1 MCTPVCRRPLYT
13 KERNRLTKNVCSAVI
28 YKEIPIY
35 WCNLYNFGFPLDSQ
49 KQKHYNNPYCT
60 SAPHFVLWRGA
71 VPISVKETGD
81 LGKRN
86 CHDLCRLALE
96 DELEQLKTVKRKE
109 VAEKIKVARGYGDL
123 SENSEYDEAKN
134 EQGLVEGRIA
144 LLEKMLKHARVV
156 TEDEL
161 STDHISVGSHVRIK
175 DEDGDE
181 DEYDITGSTEAD
193 PVNGKISDE
202 SPIGAAL
209 IGHSVGDKV
218 DITLPSGAVVQYE
231 VMEIGRAEL

>member
-1 MCTPVCRRPLYT
+1 M
-13 KERNRLTKNVCSAVI
+13 E
-28 YKEIPIY
+28 KEIVMTY
-35 WCNLYNFGFPLDSQ
+35 AGL
-49 KQKHYNNPYCT
+49 
-60 SAPHFVLWRGA
+60 R
-71 VPISVKETGD
+71 
-81 LGKRN
+81 
-86 CHDLCRLALE
+86 ALE

-161 STDHISVGSHVRIK
+161 SNDSISVGSHVVIR
-175 DEDGDE
+175 DEDGE
-181 DEYDITGSTEAD
+181 EEEYDITGSAESD
-193 PVNGKISDE
+193 PMNGKISDA

-209 IGHSVGDKV
+209 IGHSKGEKV
-218 DITLPSGAVVQYE
+218 EITLPNGSVIQYE
-231 VMEIGRAEL
+231 VVSIGRAEL

>member
-1 MCTPVCRRPLYT
+1 M
-13 KERNRLTKNVCSAVI
+13 E
-28 YKEIPIY
+28 KEIVMTY
-35 WCNLYNFGFPLDSQ
+35 AGL
-49 KQKHYNNPYCT
+49 
-60 SAPHFVLWRGA
+60 R
-71 VPISVKETGD
+71 
-81 LGKRN
+81 
-86 CHDLCRLALE
+86 ALE

-193 PVNGKISDE
+193 PVNGKIS
-202 SPIGAAL
+202 AAL

>member
-1 MCTPVCRRPLYT
+1 M
-13 KERNRLTKNVCSAVI
+13 E
-28 YKEIPIY
+28 KEIVMTY
-35 WCNLYNFGFPLDSQ
+35 AGL
-49 KQKHYNNPYCT
+49 
-60 SAPHFVLWRGA
+60 R
-71 VPISVKETGD
+71 
-81 LGKRN
+81 
-86 CHDLCRLALE
+86 ALE

-161 STDHISVGSHVRIK
+161 
-175 DEDGDE
+175 EN
-181 DEYDITGSTEAD
+181 EYDITGSTEAD

>member
-1 MCTPVCRRPLYT
+1 M
-13 KERNRLTKNVCSAVI
+13 E
-28 YKEIPIY
+28 KEIVMTY
-35 WCNLYNFGFPLDSQ
+35 AGL
-49 KQKHYNNPYCT
+49 
-60 SAPHFVLWRGA
+60 R
-71 VPISVKETGD
+71 
-81 LGKRN
+81 
-86 CHDLCRLALE
+86 ALE

-175 DEDGDE
+175 DADGDE

>member
-1 MCTPVCRRPLYT
+1 M
-13 KERNRLTKNVCSAVI
+13 E
-28 YKEIPIY
+28 KEIVMTY
-35 WCNLYNFGFPLDSQ
+35 AGL
-49 KQKHYNNPYCT
+49 
-60 SAPHFVLWRGA
+60 R
-71 VPISVKETGD
+71 
-81 LGKRN
+81 
-86 CHDLCRLALE
+86 ALE

-161 STDHISVGSHVRIK
+161 STDHISVGSHVLIK

-193 PVNGKISDE
+193 PMNGKISDE

>member
-1 MCTPVCRRPLYT
+1 M
-13 KERNRLTKNVCSAVI
+13 E
-28 YKEIPIY
+28 KEIVMTY
-35 WCNLYNFGFPLDSQ
+35 AGL
-49 KQKHYNNPYCT
+49 
-60 SAPHFVLWRGA
+60 R
-71 VPISVKETGD
+71 
-81 LGKRN
+81 
-86 CHDLCRLALE
+86 ALE

-161 STDHISVGSHVRIK
+161 STDHISVGSHVRIN